1 MICGIGRL
9 DRYNHSFCVSNRT
22 FLPFSDT
29 ILRMLIYVEIFYC
42 CLIIGF
48 KTFVIVNF
56 FPKGGYVVISYFKIL
71 NLPITGSSF
80 ARPLAA
86 LTMPRTASTRN
97 TKEHRLM
104 MLLIKYNLQEMARMI
119 QLRML

>member
-1 MICGIGRL
+1 MNI
-9 DRYNHSFCVSNRT
+9 T
-22 FLPFSDT
+22 TMPFSDT

-80 ARPLAA
+80 ARPFAA
-86 LTMPRTASTRN
+86 SSFSMDKFSSFGEVRYLSFFWKQSRQAPRASV
-97 TKEHRLM
+97 LS
-104 MLLIKYNLQEMARMI
+104 
-119 QLRML
+119 